1 MGVGECADVEP
12 VLDRYSGAATG
23 DGAMRL
29 GRRGF
34 LLGAALLPL
43 AARAEGLAMRPLPR
57 PVPGSA
63 AIIGRAGLAG
73 VVEYAVL
80 DSASGEILDSS
91 GQQGALPPAST
102 LKSLTAIYALDR
114 LGAQHRFR
122 TRVIRAGDMLVLA
135 GGGDPHLDT
144 DGLDA
149 LAADLVAA
157 GGRSPAR
164 FAVWGGALPRSGQI
178 AIGQAAHL
186 PYNPALSG
194 MILNFN
200 RVHLG
205 WRRNGAR
212 YDMQVQA
219 RAARQSPRAYTIRAE
234 AADQQPVFSYL
245 GEGPPERWRVSRA
258 ALGGQGSRW
267 LPVRLPEL
275 YAGDVFQTLCRARG
289 LVLPAP
295 EVIDDLPAGNEV
307 AGLDSAPLVGI
318 VRDMLRFSTNITA
331 EAIGLAASGAGSL
344 ETSGAA
350 MAEWLRGQGVVGD
363 LRFADHSGLSDASRI
378 SPLTMARALT
388 GPGLRL
394 GLADLLRDR
403 PFADDLGREGDLPA
417 PIRAKTGT
425 LNFIS
430 NLAGYADV
438 PQRGRVVFSIACADP
453 ARRAGAAGREQVPG
467 VATWTRA
474 AKRLQHDLIAGW
486 MARL

>member
-1 MGVGECADVEP
+1 
-12 VLDRYSGAATG
+12 
-23 DGAMRL
+23 MRL

-57 PVPGSA
+57 PLPGSA

-80 DSASGEILDSS
+80 DAISGELLDSS
-91 GQQGALPPAST
+91 GQQGAVPPAST
-102 LKSLTAIYALDR
+102 LKSLTAMYALDR

-157 GGRSPAR
+157 GVDSPAR
-164 FAVWGGALPRSGQI
+164 FAVWGGGLPRLAQI
-178 AIGQAAHL
+178 APGQAPHL

-194 MILNFN
+194 VMLNFN

-205 WRRNGAR
+205 WRRSGAG

-219 RAARQSPRAYTIRAE
+219 RAARHSPRAYTIRAE
-234 AADQQPVFSYL
+234 VAEQQSVFRYL
-245 GEGPPERWRVSRA
+245 GEGPPERWQVSRA
-258 ALGGQGSRW
+258 ALGQQGSRW

-295 EVIDDLPAGNEV
+295 EVIDDLPAGGAEV

-331 EAIGLAASGAGSL
+331 EAIGLAASGAQSP
-344 ETSGAA
+344 EASGAA
-350 MAEWLRGQGVVGD
+350 MAEWLRGQGVTGD
-363 LRFADHSGLSDASRI
+363 LRFADHSGLSDVSRI
-378 SPLTMARALT
+378 APLTMARALA

-394 GLADLLRDR
+394 GLPDLLRDR
-403 PFADDLGREGDLPA
+403 PLADDLGREADLPA
-417 PIRAKTGT
+417 ALRAKTGT

-438 PQRGRVVFSIACADP
+438 SQRGRVVFAIACADP
-453 ARRAGAAGREQVPG
+453 ARRASAAGREQVPG
-467 VATWTRA
+467 VAAWTRS
-474 AKRLQHDLIAGW
+474 AKRLQRDLIAGW